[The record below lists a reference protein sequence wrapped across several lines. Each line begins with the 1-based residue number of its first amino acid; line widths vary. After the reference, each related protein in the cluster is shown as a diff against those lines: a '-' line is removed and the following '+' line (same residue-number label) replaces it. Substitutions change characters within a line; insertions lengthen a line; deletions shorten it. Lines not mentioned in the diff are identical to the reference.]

1 MGLRFTVL
9 PLVRWPWPVRGGK
22 RTLRKNQMAA
32 PILLPDNADTLQAG
46 WVVAVDKPLH
56 WTSFDVVNKLKYAFR
71 RAYGL
76 KNLKIGHAGT
86 LDPLATGVLVVCAGR
101 ATKEIETH
109 MAGEKAYRAILRLGY
124 TTASYDAETALV
136 PFENAFFPLNASDWE
151 TWLPGFRGT
160 IQQRPP
166 VFSALKMGGKTLY
179 HLARKGETVDIPAR
193 PVHISSLEVISY
205 DAENG
210 LLELDIV
217 CGKGTY
223 IRSLAHDLGQAAGCG
238 AYLYG
243 LQRTRVGDRSLDRSV
258 SLPDLLEALKIR
270 EAGLSSGD
278 AGAET
283 PEAPRSAE

>member
-1 MGLRFTVL
+1 
-9 PLVRWPWPVRGGK
+9 
-22 RTLRKNQMAA
+22 MAA
-32 PILLPDNADTLQAG
+32 PVFLPENADALQAG
-46 WVVAVDKPLH
+46 WVVSVDKPLH

>member
-1 MGLRFTVL
+1 
-9 PLVRWPWPVRGGK
+9 
-22 RTLRKNQMAA
+22 MAA
-32 PILLPDNADTLQAG
+32 PILLPDNAEALQAG

-109 MAGEKAYRAILRLGY
+109 MAGEKAYRAILKLGY

-136 PFENAFFPLNASDWE
+136 PFENAFFPLNTSDWE

-223 IRSLAHDLGQAAGCG
+223 LRSLAHDLGQAAGCG

-270 EAGLSSGD
+270 EAGLSSCD
-278 AGAET
+278 ASAET

>member
-1 MGLRFTVL
+1 
-9 PLVRWPWPVRGGK
+9 
-22 RTLRKNQMAA
+22 MAA
-32 PILLPDNADTLQAG
+32 PVFLPENADALQAG

-56 WTSFDVVNKLKYAFR
+56 WTSFDVVNKLKYALR
-71 RAYGL
+71 RSYGL
-76 KNLKIGHAGT
+76 KTLKIGHAGT
-86 LDPLATGVLVVCAGR
+86 LDPLASGVLVVCAGR

-136 PFENAFFPLNASDWE
+136 PFENAIIPTDAADWE
-151 TWLPGFRGT
+151 NWLPGFRGT
-160 IQQRPP
+160 VQQRPP

-179 HLARKGETVDIPAR
+179 HLARKGEVVDIPAR

-205 DAENG
+205 DAANG
-210 LLELDIV
+210 LLELDVV

-243 LQRTRVGDRSLDRSV
+243 LQRTRVGDRSMDVAL

-270 EAGLSSGD
+270 EAGLSSCD
-278 AGAET
+278 SGAET

>member
-1 MGLRFTVL
+1 
-9 PLVRWPWPVRGGK
+9 
-22 RTLRKNQMAA
+22 MAA

-210 LLELDIV
+210 LMELDIV